1 MNRSVSPSLQK
12 ASTRAKRVVR
22 AAGALVWRE
31 CRGRLEVLLVHR
43 PRYDDWSFPKGKVE
57 RNESVSAREIDGV
70 AWVRVKKARKQLTHA
85 MDRDLLGSLVDLW
98 EDGKLD
104 TWTFVLVRHARAV
117 KRSVWSRHRPK
128 RVRDKE
134 ADEATRPL
142 THDQGEVR
150 ARALVPVLAAYGVG
164 RVVSSPWRRCVDTVA
179 PYAEAAGL
187 DVVAEPA
194 LTELAHAESRKAARR
209 VVSDVLRRH
218 GGDLPARAGQ
228 ASALGP
234 RPRSVAENGGDHGGA
249 SGAAPARQDS
259 RRGHREAAAGPVRG
273 ALTGRSGRDGPETG
287 PAASGET
294 PRSVEFRVEIG
305 SVPVSYTH
313 LTLPTT

>member
-1 MNRSVSPSLQK
+1 M
-12 ASTRAKRVVR
+12 
-22 AAGALVWRE
+22 
-31 CRGRLEVLLVHR
+31 HR

-57 RNESVSAREIDGV
+57 RNESVRTCAVREVAEETGVRIALGQPLETVRYKMSDGRRKRVYYWAARELGADEPGARARAAVTPASAREIDGV

-187 DVVAEPA
+187 DVVFDDRRKVSAGVKFA
-194 LTELAHAESRKAARR
+194 DFELVGVPLGVVVGRGLKAGNVEVRVRGTGESFEVPVDAAAAR
-209 VVSDVLRRH
+209 VVELH
-218 GGDLPARAGQ
+218 GQLMG
-228 ASALGP
+228 
-234 RPRSVAENGGDHGGA
+234 EN
-249 SGAAPARQDS
+249 
-259 RRGHREAAAGPVRG
+259 
-273 ALTGRSGRDGPETG
+273 
-287 PAASGET
+287 
-294 PRSVEFRVEIG
+294 
-305 SVPVSYTH
+305 
-313 LTLPTT
+313 